1 MTRVGTGSSAAVV
14 PSQLMQNAKI
24 SQSSK
29 LRGANTFS
37 PMKAVGPHNM
47 ASQQLMNPN
56 SNSKL
61 DVNVFGSNQYIDGVQ
76 M

>member
-1 MTRVGTGSSAAVV
+1 M
-14 PSQLMQNAKI
+14 PKQLMQNAKI

-37 PMKAVGPHNM
+37 PMKTVGPHNM
-47 ASQQLMNPN
+47 ASNLSMNPN

-61 DVNVFGSNQYIDGVQ
+61 DVNVFGSNQYIDAVQ
-76 M
+76 N

>member
-1 MTRVGTGSSAAVV
+1 
-14 PSQLMQNAKI
+14 MQNAKI

-29 LRGANTFS
+29 LRGANAFS
-37 PMKAVGPHNM
+37 PMKGVGPHNM

-61 DVNVFGSNQYIDGVQ
+61 DVNIFGSN
-76 M
+76 